1 MRDFLDDRPLKLRR
15 DRSGDRHY
23 WRVAALAVGLALISL
38 LLIILDRQGIVAP
51 ARLAVREAVQPLAGW
66 LTERRAMIESW
77 WATPRDVAALQSR
90 IAELEAENAR
100 LNSEVLRLE
109 QARVENIFLRQQLAI
124 TRTYPWRILGA
135 EVMVRAPD
143 AARRVLTIA
152 RGVEDGVQVGMAV
165 IGQQPG
171 GPPALIG
178 VVESVG
184 PRTADV
190 LMITDISSQLS
201 VRVLQADGAPL
212 GLMQGQWQRGSRLRL
227 ELIDRNV
234 TMREGERVVT
244 AGLSGALDLPLDL
257 AAMPAAVPIGA
268 IETVQQEGQRQI
280 GAIRPFVDP
289 DQVRYV
295 WVILSQ
301 DE

>member
-15 DRSGDRHY
+15 ERPGDRGY
-23 WRVAALAVGLALISL
+23 WRVILLAIGLVLAGSL
-38 LLIILDRQGIVAP
+38 LIVLDRQGVITP
-51 ARLAVREAVQPLAGW
+51 ARLSAREALQPLMGW
-66 LTERRAMIESW
+66 LMARRIELETW
-77 WATPRDVAALQSR
+77 WATPRDVVAMQNR

-100 LNSEVLRLE
+100 LTGEVLRLE
-109 QARVENIFLRQQLAI
+109 QARVENIFLRQQLSI
-124 TRTYPWRILGA
+124 TRSYPWKVLGA
-135 EVMVRAPD
+135 EVMARAPE

-152 RGVEDGVQVGMAV
+152 RGTEDGVQVGMAV

-171 GPPALIG
+171 GPPALVG
-178 VVESVG
+178 VVETVG
-184 PRTADV
+184 ARTADV

-201 VRVLQADGAPL
+201 VRLLQPDGAPL
-212 GLMQGQWQRGSRLRL
+212 GLMQGQWQRGSRLRV
-227 ELIDRNV
+227 ELIDRNAALRV
-234 TMREGERVVT
+234 GDHVVT
-244 AGLSGALDLPLDL
+244 AGLSGTLNLPLDL
-257 AAMPAAVPIGA
+257 AAMPAAVPIGS

-280 GAIRPFVDP
+280 GEIRPFVDP